1 MRKIAFALAGAAA
14 LALGSTAANATALVL
29 TTTTT
34 PSVTPPQS
42 GTFGNSFNP
51 ASPGLFTDVYN
62 FTLTGNSLAN
72 GSLISVSL
80 AGGNTIDFTCQT
92 CSVLMDGTAFTL
104 QSQGNLDVFTL
115 DPLSLSTGPHAITIN
130 GNITSGPT
138 ASYSGTVNFNLP
150 LPEPATWAMMLL
162 GFAGIGLAM
171 RSRRRPVLAQV
182 A

>member
-1 MRKIAFALAGAAA
+1 MRKIAIALAGAAA

-51 ASPGLFTDVYN
+51 ASVGLFTDVYN

-80 AGGNTIDFTCQT
+80 AGGN
-92 CSVLMDGTAFTL
+92 
-104 QSQGNLDVFTL
+104 
-115 DPLSLSTGPHAITIN
+115 
-130 GNITSGPT
+130 NI
-138 ASYSGTVNFNLP
+138 
-150 LPEPATWAMMLL
+150 E
-162 GFAGIGLAM
+162 IGRAH
-171 RSRRRPVLAQV
+171 V
-182 A
+182 